1 MPVRL
6 LFLDRDGTLNRSLGH
21 RPPNV
26 PEEVELLPN
35 VASALARYAVD
46 GWRLVVVTN
55 QGGVSRGY
63 LSEAQAHAVLQRVVD
78 LLPVP
83 VAATYLCP
91 HMPGAPIAEYDLDCP
106 NRKPKPGFLYDAL
119 EEFGAQPADC
129 LLVGDAVTD
138 RQAAQAAGVPFCWAD
153 RFFERPI
160 DRGMQTD
167 DGEWV
172 QVREQE
178 AAAGQD
184 LCLVAI
190 KQGKPVGQLTLSGG
204 KLVLSVDERH
214 REAGIDTVLIETA
227 RECARP
233 VQIST
238 KSSAG

>member
-1 MPVRL
+1 MSERL

-26 PEEVELLPN
+26 PDEVELLPN
-35 VASALARYAVD
+35 VASTLARYAAD
-46 GWRLVVVTN
+46 GWKLVVVTN

-63 LSEAQAHAVLQRVVD
+63 LSEAQARAVLQRVVD

-106 NRKPKPGFLYDAL
+106 NRKPRPGFILDAL
-119 EEFGAQPADC
+119 AKFGAQPADC

-160 DRGMQTD
+160 DRGMQTGN
-167 DGEWV
+167 GEWV
-172 QVREQE
+172 QVRECETE
-178 AAAGQD
+178 ASQD

-190 KQGKPVGQLTLSGG
+190 KRGEPVGQLTLSGG
-204 KLVLSVDERH
+204 ESVLSIDEVH
-214 REAGIDTVLIETA
+214 RDSGIDVLLLEAAQGRAQIRA
-227 RECARP
+227 RA
-233 VQIST
+233 T
-238 KSSAG
+238 

>member
-1 MPVRL
+1 VSVRL
-6 LFLDRDGTLNRSLGH
+6 LFLDRDGTLNRSFGH

-35 VASALARYAVD
+35 VASTLARYAAD
-46 GWRLVVVTN
+46 GWKLVVITN

-63 LSEAQAHAVLQRVVD
+63 LSEAQACAVLQRVVD

-106 NRKPKPGFLYDAL
+106 NRKPRPGFILDAV
-119 EEFGAQPADC
+119 EKFGAQPANC

-138 RQAAQAAGVPFCWAD
+138 RQTAQAAGVPFCWAD

-160 DRGMQTD
+160 DRGLQTD

-178 AAAGQD
+178 AAVGQD
-184 LCLVAI
+184 LCLVAT
-190 KQGKPVGQLTLSGG
+190 KQGETVGQLTLLGG
-204 KLVLSVDERH
+204 EPVLSVDEVH
-214 REAGIDTVLIETA
+214 REAGIDTMLIETA

-238 KSSAG
+238 RSPAD